1 MGILWLVLNEA
12 TLSVFFDRWHGQC
25 PKCHMILPEYIS
37 RRRGRR
43 EGRIEKWAKQGK
55 RFKAADFQ
63 PLKNEARKTAAKA
76 AGSKAIVGCFMVYL
90 DSSGAVSSES
100 FITEPG
106 LEVRWH
112 AR

>member
-1 MGILWLVLNEA
+1 M
-12 TLSVFFDRWHGQC
+12 TLARLCPGCWNRQC
-25 PKCHMILPEYIS
+25 PKCGTTLPEYIS
-37 RRRGRR
+37 RRRGKR

-55 RFKAADFQ
+55 QFKAADFQ

-90 DSSGAVSSES
+90 NSSSAVSSES

-106 LEVRWH
+106 LEV
-112 AR
+112 